1 MLLTAISTW
10 LFVDTRVAMRFRRDV
25 MRMVAE
31 DNIGLLEAVQANVQ
45 LGQQLLQEAE
55 DAEPPKDRPY
65 LVVSLEEHRIWLKG
79 GPDTL
84 FTTQVATGSGKTLV
98 KEGGDSTWKFETP
111 RGRLTVQSKEKDP
124 VWQPPDWHFVEQAR
138 KRGLAV
144 ARVEHG
150 GSIRTSDGGVIRAEG
165 ADLVKRY
172 PDGRRAV
179 LDADDG
185 REIVA
190 DGQLII
196 PPLGTNQRRYKGV
209 LGTHRLNLGNGY
221 ALHGTNKP
229 RLDRPLGQPR
239 LHPAAQRGHR
249 EAVRHGPRRHADL
262 YLLVRTLLVPRGARA
277 RSERSCSGRVP
288 LSFAAAQGAPPLRSA
303 EDVTRA
309 LPRELS
315 PTARPF
321 QHNEFLLCVSVA

>member
-1 MLLTAISTW
+1 MGTTTTALTDRTVRFFGHGGGVAWYLVGGMMLLTAASTW
-10 LFVDTRVAMRFRRDV
+10 LFVDTRVAMRFRRNV

-31 DNIGLLEAVQANVQ
+31 DNLSLLEAVQTNLQ
-45 LGQQLLQEAE
+45 KSEQLLQEAA

-65 LVVSLEEHRIWLKG
+65 LVVSLEENRVWLKG

-98 KEGGDSTWKFETP
+98 KEVGDSTWKFETP
-111 RGRLTVQSKEKDP
+111 RGRLTVLSKEKDP

-138 KRGLAV
+138 KRGLSV

-150 GSIRTSDGGVIRAEG
+150 GGISTADGGVIRAEG
-165 ADLVKRY
+165 SDMVKRY
-172 PDGRRAV
+172 SDGRRVV

-185 REIVA
+185 REIVS

-221 ALHGTNKP
+221 ALHGTNNP
-229 RLDRPLGQPR
+229 SSIGRSVSHGCIRLRNEDI
-239 LHPAAQRGHR
+239 AK
-249 EAVRHGPRRHADL
+249 L
-262 YLLVRTLLVPRGARA
+262 YDMVPVGT
-277 RSERSCSGRVP
+277 P
-288 LSFAAAQGAPPLRSA
+288 IYIY
-303 EDVTRA
+303 
-309 LPRELS
+309 
-315 PTARPF
+315 
-321 QHNEFLLCVSVA
+321 

>member
-1 MLLTAISTW
+1 VGLTTDLTGRTVRFFGHGGGVAWYLVGGMMALTALSTW
-10 LFVDTRVAMRFRRDV
+10 LFVDTRVALRFRRDV

-31 DNIGLLEAVQANVQ
+31 DNVDLLEAVQANVQ
-45 LGQQLLQEAE
+45 MGQRLIQEAA

-65 LVVSLEEHRIWLKG
+65 LVVSLDEHRLWLKG
-79 GPDTL
+79 GPETL

-98 KEGGDSTWKFETP
+98 QEGGSGTWKFDTP

-144 ARVEHG
+144 ARLEHG
-150 GSIRTSDGGVIRAEG
+150 EGIRTSDGGVIRAEG
-165 ADLVKRY
+165 ADMVKRY

-190 DGQLII
+190 DGRLII

-209 LGTHRLNLGNGY
+209 LGTHRLNLGSGY
-221 ALHGTNKP
+221 ALHGTNQP
-229 RLDRPLGQPR
+229 NSIGRSVSHGCIRLRNEDI
-239 LHPAAQRGHR
+239 AK
-249 EAVRHGPRRHADL
+249 L
-262 YLLVRTLLVPRGARA
+262 YDIVPVGTP
-277 RSERSCSGRVP
+277 VYIY
-288 LSFAAAQGAPPLRSA
+288 
-303 EDVTRA
+303 
-309 LPRELS
+309 
-315 PTARPF
+315 
-321 QHNEFLLCVSVA
+321 

>member
-1 MLLTAISTW
+1 MGLTTKGLTDTTVRFFGHGGGVAWYLVGGMMLLTALSTW
-10 LFVDTRVAMRFRRDV
+10 LFVDTRVALRFRRDV

-31 DNIGLLEAVQANVQ
+31 DNVGLLEAVQANLQ
-45 LGQQLLQEAE
+45 MGQRLLQEAA

-65 LVVSLEEHRIWLKG
+65 LVVSLEEHRLWLKG

-84 FTTQVATGSGKTLV
+84 YTTQVATGSGKTLV
-98 KEGGDSTWKFETP
+98 QEGGSSTWKFETP

-150 GSIRTSDGGVIRAEG
+150 ESIRTSDGGVISAEG
-165 ADLVKRY
+165 EDMVKRY

-221 ALHGTNKP
+221 ALHGTNQP
-229 RLDRPLGQPR
+229 DSIGRSVSHGCIRLRNEDI
-239 LHPAAQRGHR
+239 
-249 EAVRHGPRRHADL
+249 EKL
-262 YLLVRTLLVPRGARA
+262 Y
-277 RSERSCSGRVP
+277 
-288 LSFAAAQGAPPLRSA
+288 
-303 EDVTRA
+303 DM
-309 LPRELS
+309 
-315 PTARPF
+315 
-321 QHNEFLLCVSVA
+321 VAIGTPIYIY